1 MLQKLR
7 LVSFLLI
14 LFLLSSSSIYAQELN
29 VEVKILTP
37 KAFTTD
43 PQQIKDMEQAI
54 KEFMNNQK
62 WTDHVFE
69 VDERIECSFQFTITE
84 ELAINNFLMD
94 IAIQAV
100 RPVYGSDYKT
110 PIFNY
115 VDKSVVVRYEPTM
128 PLENSRQLYRNN
140 LSSVLSYYAYL
151 ILGLDYDT
159 FSPYGGDLYLQMSQT
174 IVNLIP
180 PNVSEMDKGWSG
192 ATNNRNRYFLIENIL
207 NPRARVYRQAMY
219 DYHRQGLDL
228 ASEDMASS
236 RANILKAMESLD
248 RMASNFPNAMILI
261 VIAATKGNELIE
273 VFKPAPRIDRIK
285 VYNYL
290 SKLDPANRNRWEV
303 LRS

>member
-1 MLQKLR
+1 MIASLVTMLNTALD
-7 LVSFLLI
+7 
-14 LFLLSSSSIYAQELN
+14 AQELS

-62 WTDHVFE
+62 WTDDVFE
-69 VDERIECSFQFTITE
+69 PTERIECTFQFTITE
-84 ELAINNFLMD
+84 ELSINNFLMD
-94 IAIQAV
+94 LAVQAV

-115 VDKSVVVRYEPTM
+115 VDKSVVINYEPTM

-151 ILGLDYDT
+151 ILGLDYDS
-159 FSPYGGDLYLQMSQT
+159 FSPFGGDLYLQMAQT

-180 PNVSEMDKGWSG
+180 PNIAEMDKGWSG
-192 ATNNRNRYFLIENIL
+192 VGNNRNRYFLIENIL

-219 DYHRQGLDL
+219 DYHRNGLDVMGD
-228 ASEDMASS
+228 DMNAG
-236 RANILKAMESLD
+236 RANILKALEGLD
-248 RMASNFPNAMILI
+248 RMAANFPNGMILI
-261 VIAATKGNELIE
+261 VITATKGNEIVE
-273 VFKPAPRIDRIK
+273 IFKPAQRVDRIK

-290 SKLDPANRNRWEV
+290 SKLDPANRNQWEI
-303 LRS
+303 LRT

>member
-1 MLQKLR
+1 MLRKLHIIT
-7 LVSFLLI
+7 LLLFTLMLGHQCVS
-14 LFLLSSSSIYAQELN
+14 AQELD
-29 VEVKILTP
+29 VQVKILTP

-62 WTDHVFE
+62 WTDHVYE
-69 VDERIECSFQFTITE
+69 ADERIECSFQFTITE

-115 VDKSVVVRYEPTM
+115 VDKSVVIRYEPTM
-128 PLENSRQLYRNN
+128 PIENSRQLYRNN

-159 FSPYGGDLYLQMSQT
+159 FSPFGGDLYLQMSQT

-207 NPRARVYRQAMY
+207 NPRARIYRQAMY
-219 DYHRQGLDL
+219 DYHRNGLDL
-228 ASEDMASS
+228 AYNDMATA
-236 RANILKAMESLD
+236 RANIMKAMESLD
-248 RMASNFPNAMILI
+248 RMASNFPNGMILI

-273 VFKPAPRIDRIK
+273 IFKPAPRIDRIK
-285 VYNYL
+285 IYNYL

>member
-1 MLQKLR
+1 MIQFFIR
-7 LVSFLLI
+7 LPIFILLVFGYGTSA
-14 LFLLSSSSIYAQELN
+14 LAQELN
-29 VEVKILTP
+29 VEVKFLTP

-43 PQQIKDMEQAI
+43 PQQIKDMEQAV
-54 KEFMNNQK
+54 KEFVNNQQ
-62 WTDHVFE
+62 WTDDVF
-69 VDERIECSFQFTITE
+69 DANERIECSFQFTITE

-110 PIFNY
+110 TLFNY
-115 VDKSVVVRYEPTM
+115 VDRSVVVSYEPAM

-151 ILGLDYDT
+151 ILGLDYDS
-159 FSPYGGDLYLQMSQT
+159 FAPFGGDLYLQMAQT

-180 PNVSEMDKGWSG
+180 PNIAEMDKGWSG
-192 ATNNRNRYFLIENIL
+192 NTNGRNRYYLIENIL

-219 DYHRQGLDL
+219 DYHRNGLD
-228 ASEDMASS
+228 MAAENLTTA
-236 RANILKAMESLD
+236 RENIMKAMESLD

-261 VIAATKGNELIE
+261 VIAATKGNELLEI
-273 VFKPAPRIDRIK
+273 FKPAPRVERIK

-290 SKLDPANRNRWEV
+290 SKLDPANRSRWEV
-303 LRS
+303 LRT

>member
-1 MLQKLR
+1 MLRKLHIIT
-7 LVSFLLI
+7 LLLFTLMLGHQFVS
-14 LFLLSSSSIYAQELN
+14 AQELD
-29 VEVKILTP
+29 VQVKILTP

-62 WTDHVFE
+62 WTDHVYE
-69 VDERIECSFQFTITE
+69 ADERIECSFQFTITE

-115 VDKSVVVRYEPTM
+115 VDKSVVIRYEPTM
-128 PLENSRQLYRNN
+128 PIENSRQLYRNN

-159 FSPYGGDLYLQMSQT
+159 FSPFGGDLYLQMSQT

-207 NPRARVYRQAMY
+207 NPRARIYRQAMY
-219 DYHRQGLDL
+219 DYHRNGLDL
-228 ASEDMASS
+228 AYNDMATA
-236 RANILKAMESLD
+236 RANIMKAMESLD
-248 RMASNFPNAMILI
+248 RMASNFPNGMILI

-273 VFKPAPRIDRIK
+273 IFKPAPRIDRIK
-285 VYNYL
+285 IYNYL